1 MIGSMNQ
8 TERRRIDGLSIKPG
22 PAQSGVGPRP
32 GVTTTVR
39 SVGGVILG
47 ADTLWAF
54 ILLLLVIPLA
64 ARLYGKRNVILKAL
78 FPIIARALR

>member
-8 TERRRIDGLSIKPG
+8 AERRRIDGLSIKPG
-22 PAQSGVGPRP
+22 PTQSGTAP
-32 GVTTTVR
+32 TIVR
-39 SVGGVILG
+39 SVGGVIQG

-64 ARLYGKRNVILKAL
+64 VILYGKRNVILKAL
-78 FPIIARALR
+78 SPLVARALS

>member
-1 MIGSMNQ
+1 MIGFISQ
-8 TERRRIDGLSIKPG
+8 TERRQIDGLSIKPG
-22 PAQSGVGPRP
+22 PTQSGGAA
-32 GVTTTVR
+32 TTITTVR

-78 FPIIARALR
+78 FPLVAQVLR

>member
-1 MIGSMNQ
+1 MIGSVDQ
-8 TERRRIDGLSIKPG
+8 TERRRIDGLSVKPG
-22 PAQSGVGPRP
+22 PTQSGTLATAV
-32 GVTTTVR
+32 TTVR

-78 FPIIARALR
+78 FPIIARVLR

>member
-22 PAQSGVGPRP
+22 PTQSG
-32 GVTTTVR
+32 GVVATVR
-39 SVGGVILG
+39 SVGGVIQG
-47 ADTLWAF
+47 ANTLWAF

-64 ARLYGKRNVILKAL
+64 VRLYGKRNVILKAL
-78 FPIIARALR
+78 FSMVARALR

>member
-1 MIGSMNQ
+1 MIGSINQ
-8 TERRRIDGLSIKPG
+8 SERKRIDGLSIKPG
-22 PAQSGVGPRP
+22 PTQSGTLATTV
-32 GVTTTVR
+32 TTVR

-64 ARLYGKRNVILKAL
+64 VRLYGKRNVILKAL
-78 FPIIARALR
+78 FPMVARALR